1 MKRRLND
8 GQGVVKYSFLLQLN
22 EIALESNQTSGF
34 VAMREMILK
43 AVANP
48 PKILWG
54 PFLPTLLN
62 LGIQFPLMFMC
73 MGVFNMN
80 PLIFIVTI
88 VAAHGV
94 IVLWGG
100 KEPHISSMI
109 QAFGQCRRIS
119 NNLYKEKGNK
129 FAP

>member
-1 MKRRLND
+1 
-8 GQGVVKYSFLLQLN
+8 
-22 EIALESNQTSGF
+22 
-34 VAMREMILK
+34 MREMILK

-54 PFLPTLLN
+54 PFLPVMLN

-73 MGVFNMN
+73 VGTINVN
-80 PLIFIVTI
+80 PLIFMIMIILGHTFCI
-88 VAAHGV
+88 FLGV
-94 IVLWGG
+94 

-109 QAFGQCRRIS
+109 QAYGIANKTS
-119 NNLYKEKGNK
+119 TNLYKVKGNK